1 MLRNIIKR
9 PIAVTMCIIALTVI
23 GILSLRHIP
32 VSLMPDIDIPQI
44 TVQVNMPGFSAQ
56 EVERN
61 VVSPLRGR
69 LMQVAGITD
78 IRSESRMDAGSVRM
92 TFEPGSN
99 VNLLF
104 IEVNEK
110 VDRAMNQ
117 MPKDMERPK
126 VMKASAMDIP
136 AFFLDLTPKD
146 SLRFPQLSKFAQ
158 NVVVK
163 RIEQLPQTAMVDVS
177 GTVGTEID
185 CIPNY
190 ERLQAM
196 GLSVSDMENAI
207 RRNNITLEALSI
219 VDGIYRYNIH
229 FDSQLLTKKDIEN
242 IYINHQGRLFQLK
255 DVCSVEEHTAI
266 RNGLARHDGRECV
279 TMAVIKQNDARMEEL
294 QQSMNELLDD
304 MRKEY
309 PDVNF
314 QLTRDQTRLLQ
325 YTIEN
330 LKGNLYMGALMAC
343 LVLMLFMKKWRL
355 SLLVVLSIP
364 LSLVITIL
372 CFYLLGISMNIISL
386 SGLILGV
393 GMMVDNAII
402 VVDNITQ
409 RSLTPTRSEREG
421 APSKEGLRDVIVR
434 STREVFTP
442 MLSSVLTTC
451 SVFLPLIFLS
461 GTAGALFYDQAM
473 GITTAL
479 FASLLV
485 ATVAVPVYYMVLHG
499 KVMRLEGYEV
509 KGLEGYEVK
518 GVKGGSKFF
527 ILHSSFFTLYETVLK
542 WTFRHMRLVLGMF
555 VVSIPLMA
563 LLLLHIEKERMPK
576 VAQEDALLTIDW
588 NSNISAQENDRR
600 IAGMMETIKENVQTS
615 TSMIGAQEF
624 MLAHTKDITS
634 SEAVIYLKAENSGK
648 LAKTRKQCMA
658 YLQERYPQ
666 ASAEFSDPGNL
677 YNLVFSTDEADLEI
691 HLQNREGKRPTTGES
706 RAFRDTLMKHFPHL
720 EVSPVMTETNIRYVA
735 DMEQMALY
743 KVGYDALYA
752 RLRELVSRGTVFSIN
767 EGAQSVPVR
776 TASPLAPGLTPNP
789 SPVGEG
795 NYRGEGGHVLAACVR
810 NADGTDIPISY
821 LVRETKGED
830 YKRLQAG
837 NGGEYYALCLNA
849 KDKEVEKVMAFVNE
863 FVHKPQSKY
872 SASFTGGYFSS
883 RKLIG
888 ELSVVLA
895 VALALLYF
903 ILAAQFESLIQ
914 PIIILLEMVTD
925 VFFVIVGLW
934 ISGES
939 LNLMSMTGLV
949 VMSGII
955 INDSILKID
964 TINHSPHLK
973 AGTRQGL
980 IRAIMEA
987 GHRRLRP
994 IVMTSLTTILAL
1006 LPFLNHSSMGAAIQY
1021 PLSLTLIIGMTV
1033 GTFVSLFF
1041 IPLLYYMVKGKPL
1054 SPSLPKMGGSANR

>member
-1 MLRNIIKR
+1 MLHQIIKR
-9 PIAVTMCIIALTVI
+9 PIAVSMCIIALTVI
-23 GILSLRHIP
+23 GILSLRKIP

-44 TVQVNMPGFSAQ
+44 TVQVSMPGYSAQ

-69 LMQVAGITD
+69 LMQVAGVTD
-78 IRSESRMDAGSVRM
+78 IRSESRMDAGNVKL

-117 MPKDMERPK
+117 MPKEMERPK

-136 AFFLDLTPKD
+136 AFFLDLTPKEP
-146 SLRFPQLSKFAQ
+146 SKFPQLSKFAK

-190 ERLQAM
+190 EKLQAM
-196 GLSVSDMENAI
+196 GLSVGDIENAI
-207 RRNNITLEALSI
+207 KRNNITLSALSI
-219 VDGIYRYNIH
+219 VDGIFRYNIH
-229 FDSQLLTKKDIEN
+229 FDSQLLTKKDIED

-255 DVCSVEEHTAI
+255 DVCDIEEHIAT
-266 RNGLARHDGRECV
+266 RNGLVRHDGKECI
-279 TMAVIKQNDARMEEL
+279 TMAIIKQNDARMEDL
-294 QQSMNELLDD
+294 QQSMDKLLED
-304 MRKEY
+304 MQKEY
-309 PDVNF
+309 PDIQF
-314 QLTRDQTRLLQ
+314 QLTRDQTRLLS

-372 CFYLLGISMNIISL
+372 CFYLLGISMNVISL

-409 RSLTPTRSEREG
+409 KVQGLKGPKV
-421 APSKEGLRDVIVR
+421 KELGKAVVR

-451 SVFLPLIFLS
+451 SVFIPLIFLS

-485 ATVAVPVYYMVLHG
+485 ATVVIPVYYMVLHG
-499 KVMRLEGYEV
+499 KVKRF
-509 KGLEGYEVK
+509 KGLKVK
-518 GVKGGSKFF
+518 KLKSGSN
-527 ILHSSFFTLYETVLK
+527 FFTLDSSLFTYHLYEAVLK
-542 WTFRHMRLVLGMF
+542 WTLRHARLVLGLF
-555 VVSIPLMA
+555 VLCIPLMV
-563 LLLLHIEKERMPK
+563 LMILHIEKERMPK
-576 VAQEDALLTIDW
+576 LAQEDTLLSIDW

-600 IAGMMETIKENVQTS
+600 IAGVMDAIKDNVQTS
-615 TSMIGAQEF
+615 TCMVGAQEF

-634 SEAVIYLKAENSGK
+634 SESVIYLKAENSRK
-648 LAKTRKQCMA
+648 LAEVKKQGVA
-658 YLQERYPQ
+658 YLQKHYPQ
-666 ASAEFSDPGNL
+666 ASAEFSEPGNL
-677 YNLVFSTDEADLEI
+677 YNLIFSTDEADLEI
-691 HLQNREGKRPTTGES
+691 HLQNNEGRRPTTEEA
-706 RAFRDTLMKHFPHL
+706 RAFRDTLLKHFPHL
-720 EVSPVMTETNIRYVA
+720 EISPVMTETNIRYVT
-735 DMEQMALY
+735 DMEQMAFY
-743 KVGYDALYA
+743 KVGYDALYQ
-752 RLRELVSRGTVFSIN
+752 RLKQLVSRGMVFCIN
-767 EGAQSVPVR
+767 EGAQSVPVI
-776 TASPLAPGLTPNP
+776 ASPPSSLREEESSILAETVKN
-789 SPVGEG
+789 S
-795 NYRGEGGHVLAACVR
+795 
-810 NADGTDIPISY
+810 DGTEIPISY

-837 NGGEYYALCLNA
+837 NGGEYYALCMNA
-849 KDKEVEKVMAFVNE
+849 KDKEVEKVMDYVNDY
-863 FVHKPQSKY
+863 VHQPRSEY

-903 ILAAQFESLIQ
+903 ILAAQFESLVQ
-914 PIIILLEMVTD
+914 PLIILLEMVVD

-934 ISGES
+934 VLGES
-939 LNLMSMTGLV
+939 INLMSMTGIV

-973 AGTRQGL
+973 AGTRKGL

-987 GHRRLRP
+987 GRRRLRP

-1006 LPFLNHSSMGAAIQY
+1006 LPFLSHSSMGAAIQY
-1021 PLSLTLIIGMTV
+1021 PLSLTLVIGMTV
-1033 GTFVSLFF
+1033 GTAVSLFF
-1041 IPLLYYMVKGKPL
+1041 IPLLYYVVKKPGA
-1054 SPSLPKMGGSANR
+1054 SNSKFINSKFKMQGDVNR